1 MDRASVLR
9 PKSVEEIVKEAQNF
23 DHKTQYPLRIAIRTA
38 QNILNQAANCERN
51 GNLQDAY
58 LFLYRHAEFCM
69 SQIATHPDRKLPEF
83 KPAVARITKEV
94 KADLEKLEDL
104 KPEVAKRYGR
114 YQASLER
121 IAAAREREK
130 QQNQS
135 TTRSGDSSRRGS
147 RDFASTDD
155 AVSAGYSQVLHAGE
169 HSGLALKL
177 AHRELKRRGI
187 KRDSQDMRNEQRE
200 FDDLAQN
207 IRDLGRRLDRTN
219 IVESSQSY
227 ATTFA
232 YPGVRGHQEAPS
244 SSSALYSPSQLPPA
258 LPGKTPLSAD
268 TPPSLPPKAPT
279 TSTMASAKPLDSSD
293 YTFSSTA
300 KTEGGAPLRPLFIP
314 TELRPRF
321 LSLASANTRNNLETC
336 GILCGSLISNALFI
350 SHLVIPEQISTSDTC
365 DTTEEG
371 DNALFD
377 YVDGQELMVCG
388 WIHTHPTQ
396 TCFLS
401 SRDLHTSVGYQ
412 VMLPESVAIVCA
424 PSRNPDY
431 GIFRLTDP
439 PGKQTVLNC
448 TQQGL
453 FHPHAQSNLYTDA
466 LSPGHVSELKGL
478 QFQVVDIRKG

>member
-1 MDRASVLR
+1 MSKASVQR
-9 PKSVEEIVKEAQNF
+9 PRSVEEIVKEAQNF
-23 DHKTQYPLRIAIRTA
+23 DHKTQYPLRIALRTA
-38 QNILNQAANCERN
+38 QNILNQATNCERN

-69 SQIATHPDRKLPEF
+69 SQIATHPDRKQPEF
-83 KPAVARITKEV
+83 KAAVSKVTKEV
-94 KADLEKLEDL
+94 KGDLEKLEQL
-104 KPEVAKRYGR
+104 KPEVAKRYAR

-121 IAAAREREK
+121 IAAAREKERHK
-130 QQNQS
+130 RQGS
-135 TTRSGDSSRRGS
+135 ISSDSSRRSS
-147 RDFASTDD
+147 RDFASPDD
-155 AVSAGYSQVLHAGE
+155 VVSAGYSQVLHAGE
-169 HSGLALKL
+169 HSDLALKL
-177 AHRELKRRGI
+177 AHRELRRRGI
-187 KRDSQDMRNEQRE
+187 KWGSEDLRNEQEE

-207 IRDLGRRLDRTN
+207 IRNLGRQLDRRDN
-219 IVESSQSY
+219 VAQGSQNTGTVY
-227 ATTFA
+227 A
-232 YPGVRGHQEAPS
+232 YPGVQAHHDVSYSLSTPHSQ
-244 SSSALYSPSQLPPA
+244 SASPPA
-258 LPGKTPLSAD
+258 LPGKTPLSLD
-268 TPPSLPPKAPT
+268 GPPSLPPKAAVAPP
-279 TSTMASAKPLDSSD
+279 STEPLASSD
-293 YTFSSTA
+293 YTFKSTA
-300 KTEGGAPLRPLFIP
+300 KTEAGALLRPLFIP

-321 LSLASANTRNNLETC
+321 LSLAASNTRSNLETC

-424 PSRNPDY
+424 PSRDPDY

-439 PGKQTVLNC
+439 PGKQAILNC

-453 FHPHAQSNLYTDA
+453 FHPHAQNNLYTDA
-466 LSPGHVSELKGL
+466 MTPGHVSELKGL
-478 QFQVVDIRKG
+478 QFQVVDLRGG

>member
-1 MDRASVLR
+1 MSRASVQR
-9 PKSVEEIVKEAQNF
+9 PRSVEEIVKEAQNF
-23 DHKTQYPLRIAIRTA
+23 DHKTQYPLRIAVRTA
-38 QNILNQAANCERN
+38 QNILNQANNCERN

-69 SQIATHPDRKLPEF
+69 SQIATHPDRKRPEF
-83 KPAVARITKEV
+83 KPAVARVTKEV
-94 KADLEKLEDL
+94 KGDLEKLEQL
-104 KPEVAKRYGR
+104 KPEVAKRYAR

-121 IAAAREREK
+121 IAAAREKER
-130 QQNQS
+130 QHRQGS
-135 TTRSGDSSRRGS
+135 ISSDSSRRSS
-147 RDFASTDD
+147 RDFASPDD

-169 HSGLALKL
+169 HSDLALKL
-177 AHRELKRRGI
+177 AHRELRRRGI
-187 KRDSQDMRNEQRE
+187 ERESVDIRNEQKE

-207 IRDLGRRLDRTN
+207 IRDLGRRLDRRDN
-219 IVESSQSY
+219 IAEDTRTPS
-227 ATTFA
+227 TTFA
-232 YPGVRGHQEAPS
+232 YPGVQSHRDVPL
-244 SSSALYSPSQLPPA
+244 SSSASYGNSGAPPA
-258 LPGKTPLSAD
+258 LPGKTPLYVD
-268 TPPSLPPKAPT
+268 GPPSLRPKSTAVAP
-279 TSTMASAKPLDSSD
+279 AAEPLASSD
-293 YTFSSTA
+293 YTFKSTA
-300 KTEGGAPLRPLFIP
+300 KTEAGLPLRPLFIP

-321 LSLASANTRNNLETC
+321 LSLAGPNTRSNLETC

-424 PSRNPDY
+424 PSRDPDW

-439 PGKQTVLNC
+439 PGKQAILNC

-453 FHPHAQSNLYTDA
+453 FHPHAQGNLYTDA

-478 QFQVVDIRKG
+478 QFQVVDMRKG